1 MYAAITIILIVILGV
16 VSFNQYETNKDMESE
31 LYRKELLI
39 FQNHITGTVRAI
51 EKRDSTLMENVLLQ
65 ISTLETFH
73 STSSDLNANRL
84 LSNYEQGVRNLLN
97 SDADSYNKVKGTLNE
112 IFNSLIIYSD
122 KEMNQ
127 ELFYR
132 MTNELM
138 PLVEQF
144 REETEK
150 FIK

>member
-1 MYAAITIILIVILGV
+1 
-16 VSFNQYETNKDMESE
+16 MESA

-73 STSSDLNANRL
+73 STDLNANRL

-97 SDADSYNKVKGTLNE
+97 SDADSYNKVKSTLNE

-122 KEMNQ
+122 EEMNQ
-127 ELFYR
+127 ESFDR

-150 FIK
+150 IIK

>member
-1 MYAAITIILIVILGV
+1 
-16 VSFNQYETNKDMESE
+16 
-31 LYRKELLI
+31 
-39 FQNHITGTVRAI
+39 
-51 EKRDSTLMENVLLQ
+51 MENVLLQ

-73 STSSDLNANRL
+73 STDLNANRL

-97 SDADSYNKVKGTLNE
+97 SDADSYNKVKSTLNE

-127 ELFYR
+127 ESFDR

-150 FIK
+150 IIK